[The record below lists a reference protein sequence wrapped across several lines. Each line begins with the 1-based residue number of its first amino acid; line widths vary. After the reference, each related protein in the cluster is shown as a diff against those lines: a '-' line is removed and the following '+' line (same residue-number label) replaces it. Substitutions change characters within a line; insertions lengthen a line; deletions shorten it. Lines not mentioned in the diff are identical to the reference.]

1 MSTATVWLINPK
13 GRKEKGSTTTMS
25 KTKTAGRTPAQ
36 IAATKKMLAGLKR
49 YRAAQAAQGATSTSR
64 AQPKQAKTYTK
75 SAPAQAP
82 AKAKTYKRN
91 PLPPRVKAHA
101 AEAGGILQAN
111 LIPAAMGAGAALGFD
126 LIWGKLPIGDKLRT
140 GNLKYPVKV
149 IGALA
154 LGMAAERL
162 LPPEHKHHAVTL
174 ARGPLTVILHD
185 FGKDFIAKN
194 YPKLTLAA
202 YEADALAE
210 IMETEQPVMALPA
223 PAIVEPG
230 VGEALDLRMNT
241 VDGLGNWYAQP
252 SYAGVAY

>member
-13 GRKEKGSTTTMS
+13 GRNEKGSTTTMS

-36 IAATKKMLAGLKR
+36 IAATKKLVAMNKA
-49 YRAAQAAQGATSTSR
+49 RAAGKTPAKPAKA
-64 AQPKQAKTYTK
+64 KKTYTK
-75 SAPAQAP
+75 SAPTK

-140 GNLKYPVKV
+140 GNLKYPVKI

-162 LPPEHKHHAVTL
+162 LPDEHKHHAVTL

-185 FGKDFIAKN
+185 FGKDFVAKN
-194 YPKLTLAA
+194 YPTLTLAA

-210 IMETEQPVMALPA
+210 IMAEQDHGAAFLPSPTTA
-223 PAIVEPG
+223 TT
-230 VGEALDLRMNT
+230 VGEAIPELN
-241 VDGLGNWYAQP
+241 GLGNLGGGMYSPAP
-252 SYAGVAY
+252 GYGNTYN

>member
-49 YRAAQAAQGATSTSR
+49 YRAAQAAKAPTGAGS
-64 AQPKQAKTYTK
+64 AKPKQAKSYAKTTA
-75 SAPAQAP
+75 APAAP
-82 AKAKTYKRN
+82 KAKTYKRN
-91 PLPPRVKAHA
+91 PLPPRVKAGMG
-101 AEAGGILQAN
+101 EAGGILQTN

-162 LPPEHKHHAVTL
+162 LPEGQKHHAVTL

-194 YPKLTLAA
+194 YPSLTLAA

-210 IMETEQPVMALPA
+210 ILEAEQPVQALPA
-223 PAIVEPG
+223 PVESG
-230 VGEALDLRMNT
+230 VGEVLDLRMNT

-252 SYAGVAY
+252 AYADAAY